1 MYSWFTFFE
10 IFQGSSHSFVK
21 CEELSPMQI
30 LESEHDDVQQQ
41 HLRLDEPSKI
51 DSDSSDEK
59 GLAIDEDIINDDA
72 DTNIIEQTQVND
84 FPP

>member
-1 MYSWFTFFE
+1 
-10 IFQGSSHSFVK
+10 
-21 CEELSPMQI
+21 MQI
-30 LESEHDDVQQQ
+30 LESEHDDAQQ

-84 FPP
+84 FLSHEEVLKTDCNALVLTK

>member
-1 MYSWFTFFE
+1 M
-10 IFQGSSHSFVK
+10 H
-21 CEELSPMQI
+21 I
-30 LESEHDDVQQQ
+30 LESEHDDVQQ

-84 FPP
+84 FSPHFFAFLTKWFHLNFISIEA

>member
-1 MYSWFTFFE
+1 M
-10 IFQGSSHSFVK
+10 K
-21 CEELSPMQI
+21 CENLSPMQL
-30 LESEHDDVQQQ
+30 LESEHEDVQQ

-72 DTNIIEQTQVND
+72 ETNIIEQTQVNGFFLSLHD
-84 FPP
+84 FSIFG

>member
-1 MYSWFTFFE
+1 M
-10 IFQGSSHSFVK
+10 H
-21 CEELSPMQI
+21 I
-30 LESEHDDVQQQ
+30 LESEHDDVQQ

-72 DTNIIEQTQVND
+72 DTNIIEQTQVNN
-84 FPP
+84 FSPQRNYFRLNGSI

>member
-1 MYSWFTFFE
+1 M
-10 IFQGSSHSFVK
+10 K
-21 CEELSPMQI
+21 CEDLSPMQL
-30 LESEHDDVQQQ
+30 LENEHEDAQQH

-72 DTNIIEQTQVND
+72 ETSIMEQTQVNEVSLD
-84 FPP
+84 F